1 MTSTTSPRSASRLE
15 PFTVEHFRKYAHGL
29 RLDNGERFVLE
40 PFQVEV
46 AADIFAGFSEVWKIV
61 PEGNGKTTFMSA
73 LALYHGDYTET
84 AFVPIGASS
93 REQAE
98 ILYRQA
104 EGFVYRTPGLK
115 DRFKCQEGYRRIK
128 CLRTG
133 GRIQV
138 YAADDRTA
146 DGIIPTLALLDEL
159 HRHRNLRLY
168 RTWRGKLLKRGG
180 QIVTIST
187 AGEPGGEFED
197 TRANIRRTA
206 DEVTVDGCHTRAV
219 GDDIVLHD
227 WAVPKTSQAET
238 FEVVAQANPLGSLT
252 AEVLRKKRESPTMTR
267 EHWLRFVCNLATS
280 LDGSGIQPEDW
291 DALFEADLKADR
303 EADGFGFI
311 DVGWKIDTTG
321 IGVLLWESDER
332 RVLTDTLVLEPPV
345 DEARIVEAILD
356 RHERFPRLRGWVMDP
371 NAGAQQMAQ
380 LLEKGEHPQQ
390 VARGI
395 GPLEFIDHSQ
405 DNAPM
410 SEAARRLDEAI
421 RNGWLVHD
429 GDRELR
435 KHALNAVRKPT
446 GPEKYR
452 FDRPR
457 DAQGEKRKRYPIDL
471 LTGVLM
477 GHNVAADEIMRES
490 VYESRGVLA
499 ITLD

>member
-1 MTSTTSPRSASRLE
+1 MSSTATSRRSVVPLE
-15 PFTVEHFRKYAHGL
+15 PFTVDHFAGYCHGL
-29 RLDNGERFVLE
+29 RLDNGARFVLE
-40 PFQVEV
+40 PFQRVV
-46 AADIFAGFSEVWKIV
+46 AEDVFAGFSEVWKIV

-73 LALYHGDYTET
+73 LALYHGDYTES

-104 EGFVYRTPGLK
+104 EGFVYRTPGLRE
-115 DRFKCQEGYRRIK
+115 RFKCQEGYRRIK

-197 TRANIRRTA
+197 TRSHIRMTA
-206 DEVTVDGCHTRAV
+206 DDVRVDGCHTRAA

-227 WAVPKTSQAET
+227 WAVPKVDQAED
-238 FEVVAQANPLGSLT
+238 FDVVAQANPLESLT
-252 AEVLRKKRESPTMTR
+252 AAVLRKKRESPTMTR

-280 LDGSGIQPEDW
+280 LDGNGVLPEDW
-291 DALFEADLKADR
+291 DALAEPDIEVDPETEGVGIIDL
-303 EADGFGFI
+303 
-311 DVGWKIDTTG
+311 GWKIDTTG
-321 IGVLLWESDER
+321 IGVLLWEGTER
-332 RVLTDTLVLEPPV
+332 RVVTDTVVLEPPV
-345 DEARIVEAILD
+345 DEAQIVEAILD
-356 RHERFPRLRGWVMDP
+356 RVERWPRLRGWVMDP

-380 LLEKGEHPQQ
+380 LLEKGEHPLQ

-395 GPLEFIDHSQ
+395 GPIEFIAHSQ

-410 SEAARRLDEAI
+410 SQGAWRIDESI

-429 GDRELR
+429 GDRTLR
-435 KHALNAVRKPT
+435 THVLNAVRKVV

-471 LTGVLM
+471 FTALIM
-477 GHNVAADEIMRES
+477 GHNVAVDELEAPNLPIFEVFS
-490 VYESRGVLA
+490 
-499 ITLD
+499 

>member
-1 MTSTTSPRSASRLE
+1 MTSTAARPATSRRSGRALE
-15 PFTVEHFRKYAHGL
+15 PFTVEHFARYCYGL

-40 PFQVEV
+40 GFQRLV
-46 AADIFAGFSEVWKIV
+46 AADVFAGFSEIWKVV

-73 LALYHGDYTET
+73 FALYHGDYTES

-104 EGFVYRTPGLK
+104 EGFVYRTPGLR

-197 TRANIRRTA
+197 TRAHIRQSA
-206 DEVTVDGCHTRAV
+206 SDVTVDGCHTRAV

-227 WAVPKTSQAET
+227 WAVPKMSQAED
-238 FEVVAQANPLGSLT
+238 FDVVALANPLESLT
-252 AEVLRKKRESPTMTR
+252 SAVLRKKRESPTMTR

-280 LDGSGIQPEDW
+280 LDGNGVQPQDW
-291 DALFEADLKADR
+291 DALAEHDLEVDR
-303 EADGFGFI
+303 ETDGFGFI

-332 RVLTDTLVLEPPV
+332 RVIADTVVISPPV
-345 DEARIVEAILD
+345 EENEIVSAILD

-380 LLEKGEHPQQ
+380 LLEKGEHPLQ
-390 VARGI
+390 VERGI
-395 GPLEFIDHSQ
+395 GPIEFIAHSQ

-410 SEAARRLDEAI
+410 SEAARRFDEAV
-421 RNGWLVHD
+421 RNRWLVHD

-435 KHALNAVRKPT
+435 AHVLN

-452 FDRPR
+452 FDRPK
-457 DAQGEKRKRYPIDL
+457 DAQGARRKRYPIDL

-477 GHNVAADEIMRES
+477 GHNVAADRDLIDIAAN
-490 VYESRGVLA
+490 VW
-499 ITLD
+499 

>member
-1 MTSTTSPRSASRLE
+1 MTSIADPTTSRRSAGRLE
-15 PFTVEHFRKYAHGL
+15 PFTVEHFRKYCYGL
-29 RLDNGERFVLE
+29 RLDNGQRFVLE
-40 PFQVEV
+40 TFQEEV

-104 EGFVYRTPGLK
+104 EGFVYRTPGLR

-206 DEVTVDGCHTRAV
+206 SDVKVDGCHTRAV

-227 WAVPKTSQAET
+227 WAVPK
-238 FEVVAQANPLGSLT
+238 VAQAEDFDVVALANPLESLT
-252 AEVLRKKRESPTMTR
+252 PAVLKKKRESPTMTR

-280 LDGSGIQPEDW
+280 LDGAGVQPDEW
-291 DALFEADLKADR
+291 DALAEHDLEVDC
-303 EADGFGFI
+303 EADGYGWI

-332 RVLTDTLVLEPPV
+332 RVIADTIVLEPPV
-345 DEARIVEAILD
+345 DEADIVEAILD
-356 RHERFPRLRGWVMDP
+356 RHERYPRLRGWVMDP

-380 LLEKGEHPQQ
+380 LLEKGEHPLQ

-395 GPLEFIDHSQ
+395 GPLEFIAHSQ

-421 RNGWLVHD
+421 RNRWLVHD
-429 GDRELR
+429 GNRDLR
-435 KHALNAVRKPT
+435 KHVLNAVRKPT

-477 GHNVAADEIMRES
+477 GHNIAVDRDAIDIAAN
-490 VYESRGVLA
+490 VW
-499 ITLD
+499 

>member
-1 MTSTTSPRSASRLE
+1 MTISETSTTSRRSVPLE
-15 PFTVEHFRKYAHGL
+15 PFTVEHFRAYCLKL
-29 RLDNGERFVLE
+29 RLDNLEPFVLE
-40 PFQVEV
+40 DFQLQVS
-46 AADIFAGFSEVWKIV
+46 ADIFAGFAEVWMIV
-61 PEGNGKTTFMSA
+61 PEGNGKTTFLA
-73 LALYHGDYTET
+73 AHALYHADYMPT

-104 EGFVYRTPGLK
+104 EGFVYRSPGFK

-128 CLRTG
+128 ALRSG

-180 QIVTIST
+180 QILTIST

-197 TRANIRRTA
+197 TRAHIRKMADDVTA
-206 DEVTVDGCHTRAV
+206 EGCYVRAT

-227 WAVPKTSQAET
+227 WAIPKTSQAQDMEA
-238 FEVVAQANPLGSLT
+238 VAKANPLASLT
-252 AEVLRKKRESPTMTR
+252 AGVLRKKRDSPTMTP
-267 EHWLRFVCNLATS
+267 EHWLRFVCNVATA
-280 LDGSGIQPEDW
+280 LDGNGITPEEW
-291 DALFEADLKADR
+291 DALAEYGLDPDSEL
-303 EADGFGFI
+303 DGFGWV

-332 RVLTDTLVLEPPV
+332 RIVTDTIVLEPPV
-345 DEARIVEAILD
+345 DESAIVEAILD

-380 LLEKGEHPQQ
+380 MLEEGRHPLQ
-390 VARGI
+390 VERGARPI
-395 GPLEFIDHSQ
+395 EFIAHSQ
-405 DNAPM
+405 DPAPM
-410 SEAARRLDEAI
+410 SEAARNLDEAI
-421 RNGWLVHD
+421 RNKWLVHD
-429 GDRELR
+429 GDRQLR
-435 KHALNAVRKPT
+435 QHVLNAVRKTTTDP
-446 GPEKYR
+446 KYR

-471 LTGVLM
+471 LTGLLI
-477 GHNVAADEIMRES
+477 GHNVALTEVAQSTAPTFE
-490 VYESRGVLA
+490 VLA
-499 ITLD
+499 

>member
-1 MTSTTSPRSASRLE
+1 MSSTTSPRSASRLE
-15 PFTVEHFRKYAHGL
+15 PFTVEHFAAYCQKL
-29 RLDNGERFVLE
+29 RLDNGERFRLE
-40 PFQVEV
+40 PFQEQV
-46 AADIFAGFSEVWKIV
+46 AADIFSGFAETWMIV
-61 PEGNGKTTFMSA
+61 PEGNGKTTFMAA
-73 LALYHGDYTET
+73 LALYHGDYTES

-104 EGFVYRTPGLK
+104 EGLVLRTPGLR

-128 CLRTG
+128 CQRTG

-168 RTWRGKLLKRGG
+168 RTWRGKLLKRAG

-206 DEVTVDGCHTRAV
+206 EDVQVEGCHTRAV

-227 WAVPKTSQAET
+227 WAVPKIAQADDMD
-238 FEVVAQANPLGSLT
+238 VVALANPLESLT
-252 AEVLRKKRESPTMTR
+252 AAVLGKKRGSPTMTH
-267 EHWLRFVCNLATS
+267 EHWLRFVCNLATA
-280 LDGSGIQPEDW
+280 LDGNGIPPEDW
-291 DALFEADLKADR
+291 DALYDPGLEIDP
-303 EADGFGFI
+303 ETDGYGFL

-332 RVLTDTLVLEPPV
+332 RIVTDLVEIPPPV
-345 DEARIVEAILD
+345 GEEQIVAAILD
-356 RHERFPRLRGWVMDP
+356 RHERYPRLRGWVMDP

-380 LLEKGEHPQQ
+380 LLEKGEHPLQ

-395 GPLEFIDHSQ
+395 GPIEFISHSQ

-429 GDRELR
+429 GDRDLR
-435 KHALNAVRKPT
+435 KHVLNAVRKAT

-471 LTGVLM
+471 LTGLLI
-477 GHNVAADEIMRES
+477 GHNVAVDDAAHS
-490 VYESRGVLA
+490 VYEDRGVLA

>member
-1 MTSTTSPRSASRLE
+1 VTTLKSPPTSTRSTTSDPSELA
-15 PFTVEHFRKYAHGL
+15 EHFRAYCRNL
-29 RLDNGERFVLE
+29 RLDNGERFELE
-40 PFQVEV
+40 DFQLEV
-46 AADIFAGFSEVWKIV
+46 AEDIFAGFSEIWKIV

-73 LALYHGDYTET
+73 LALYHGDYTES

-115 DRFKCQEGYRRIK
+115 ERFKCQEGYRRIK

-168 RTWRGKLLKRGG
+168 RTWRGKLLKRNG

-197 TRANIRRTA
+197 TRANIRRVAT
-206 DEVTVDGCHTRAV
+206 EVTVDGCHTRAV

-227 WAVPKTSQAET
+227 WAVGKVAEAQDMDR
-238 FEVVAQANPLGSLT
+238 VALANPLRSLT
-252 AEVLRKKRESPTMTR
+252 AEVLRKKRDSPTMTP
-267 EHWLRFVCNLATS
+267 EHWLRFVCNVATS
-280 LDGSGIQPEDW
+280 LDGNGIVADDW
-291 DALFEADLKADR
+291 DQLREDDLEPDLTA
-303 EADGFGFI
+303 EGYGLI
-311 DVGWKIDTTG
+311 DLGWKIDTTG

-332 RVLTDTLVLEPPV
+332 RVVTDTLVLEPPV
-345 DEARIVEAILD
+345 DESSIVEAILD
-356 RHERFPRLRGWVMDP
+356 RHERYPNLKGWVMDP

-380 LLEKGEHPQQ
+380 LLEKGEHPLQ

-395 GPLEFIDHSQ
+395 GPIEFIAHSQ

-410 SEAARRLDEAI
+410 SQGAARIDEAI
-421 RNGWLVHD
+421 RNRWLVHD
-429 GDRELR
+429 GDRHLR
-435 KHALNAVRKPT
+435 AHVLNAVRKTT

-452 FDRPR
+452 FDRPQN
-457 DAQGEKRKRYPIDL
+457 AQGEKRRRYPIDL
-471 LTGVLM
+471 FTGLIM
-477 GHNVAADEIMRES
+477 AHNFAVDEAGSSVAPMA
-490 VYESRGVLA
+490 A
-499 ITLD
+499 WA